1 MDAIN
6 RDLENVNFS
15 YGKEKAKEGKDS
27 KESNESNKSNKSNES
42 NNRNNSNESNKGN
55 KNNARK
61 KYFVRLIYDVI
72 IGSDDSD
79 ASRELVIETFTLA
92 LEKFVKDVIAE
103 ERNKVLSEV
112 RNEVMKNIEEYIK
125 SNINTINTNHDGKI
139 LNNTSF
145 VIDMLQK
152 INETKNLAQGS
163 QAITKD
169 TNEKSEM
176 LIERLE
182 KFENVLNKRMEG
194 IECLIEHSKK
204 SENLTTTDRQI
215 LNFIKEKG
223 FACADDVQNVFKYKG
238 KNAASARLNILYRKN
253 ELEKIISNKKVYYQ
267 RPDDRIKTNYS

>member
-6 RDLENVNFS
+6 RDLENINFS
-15 YGKEKAKEGKDS
+15 SGKEKANEGNKDN
-27 KESNESNKSNKSNES
+27 ESNERNKDNKSNH
-42 NNRNNSNESNKGN
+42 
-55 KNNARK
+55 RK
-61 KYFVRLIYDVI
+61 KYFVKLIYDAI
-72 IGSDDSD
+72 IGSDDSTE
-79 ASRELVIETFTLA
+79 SRELAIETFARA
-92 LEKFVKDVIAE
+92 LEKFVKDVMAD
-103 ERNKVLSEV
+103 ERNKMFLEV
-112 RNEVMKNIEEYIK
+112 RNEVMKNIEAYIK
-125 SNINTINTNHDGKI
+125 SNINTNHDGKI

-182 KFENVLNKRMEG
+182 KFENVLNGRMDG
-194 IECLIEHSKK
+194 IEGLIEHSKRA
-204 SENLTTTDRQI
+204 ENLTTTDKQI

-223 FACADDVQNVFKYKG
+223 IACADDVRKVFKYKG

-253 ELEKIISNKKVYYQ
+253 ELEKIIRYKKVYYQ
-267 RPDDRIKTNYS
+267 IPNDKIKK